1 MCVSVPGLN
10 VNVLSIYRYQ
20 KVSEEA
26 AASENDTT
34 KNPNDNTKNPNLRL
48 YATIIQTAGLSRS
61 NQKKNPF
68 SLSKKTPTSA
78 SLSLK
83 TLNPKS

>member
-1 MCVSVPGLN
+1 MSVPGLN
-10 VNVLSIYRYQ
+10 VYVLSIYRYQ

-61 NQKKNPF
+61 NKKKTHSLSQKKPQ
-68 SLSKKTPTSA
+68 LPP
-78 SLSLK
+78 LSL
-83 TLNPKS
+83 